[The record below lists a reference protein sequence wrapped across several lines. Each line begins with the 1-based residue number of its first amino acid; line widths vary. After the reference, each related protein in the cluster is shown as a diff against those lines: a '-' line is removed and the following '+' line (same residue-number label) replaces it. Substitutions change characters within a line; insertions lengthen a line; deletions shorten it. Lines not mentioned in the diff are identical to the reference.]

1 MADNISFGWNSRGG
15 ECIGTS
21 YSVSFKCLIKATI
34 KSQNAP
40 VNVNVIFSDRD
51 NI

>member
-1 MADNISFGWNSRGG
+1 MADNILFGLNARRG
-15 ECIGTS
+15 ECNGTS

-40 VNVNVIFSDRD
+40 VNLNVIFSD
-51 NI
+51 

>member
-1 MADNISFGWNSRGG
+1 MADNISFGWNSRR
-15 ECIGTS
+15 EDCIGTS

>member
-1 MADNISFGWNSRGG
+1 MADNISFGWNSR
-15 ECIGTS
+15 EDCIGTS